1 MDVFALALN
10 PPTKETP
17 NLSFH
22 HRSRQQSS
30 SQRARQPRP
39 RYNPSVRAGL
49 VLARGM
55 DYAGLGDA
63 EAIFVQEG
71 VALAPMS
78 CGGGHDT
85 GSVTVLPTA
94 DVRDLETGAL
104 IGVVAPGGHGQDSPA
119 AAAAFE
125 KLVNTAREENLPVM
139 AFGDSVGRALKSLG
153 YTPQETLPPGVL
165 LHDGVRILETA
176 DDVRDAVAV
185 FRAAA

>member
-1 MDVFALALN
+1 
-10 PPTKETP
+10 
-17 NLSFH
+17 
-22 HRSRQQSS
+22 
-30 SQRARQPRP
+30 
-39 RYNPSVRAGL
+39 
-49 VLARGM
+49 M

-78 CGGGHDT
+78 CASGPEAAEHA
-85 GSVTVLPTA
+85 GSVTILPTA

-104 IGVVAPGGHGQDSPA
+104 AGVVAPGGRSHDGPA

-125 KLVNTAREENLPVM
+125 KLINTAREENLPVM
-139 AFGDSVGRALKSLG
+139 AFGDAVDRALQSLG
-153 YTPQETLPPGVL
+153 YATRETLPPGVL
-165 LHDGVRILETA
+165 LHDGVRILEDA